1 MDIDLQNIR
10 KKLEMV
16 LPSRQILEICH
27 KRRHED
33 EPVVKFFNLTTTNKK
48 MIQSLHDIHHSL
60 LFRDF
65 WRMCGQRTADFCKDE
80 PGFDGT
86 LTIDKV
92 QERLWLPSYRKWRGL
107 WERIINGE
115 ISLKE
120 VDEKF
125 HRFSDDPE
133 ALDREIK
140 AAMIKFSEDIYT
152 VLLGR
157 VDQIKQCHKLQECD
171 DAAATILDFKEAMEL
186 QGDFQLLD
194 NFRDQVHFLKEFY
207 RN

>member
-1 MDIDLQNIR
+1 
-10 KKLEMV
+10 MV

-27 KRRHED
+27 ERRHGD
-33 EPVVKFFNLTTTNKK
+33 EPVVKFFDLAITNKK

-65 WRMCGQRTADFCKDE
+65 WQMCGQRTADFCEDE

-107 WERIINGE
+107 WERIIKGE
-115 ISLKE
+115 ISLQE

-125 HRFSDDPE
+125 HRFSDDPK

-140 AAMIKFSEDIYT
+140 AVVIKFSEEDDIDT

-157 VDQIKQCHKLQECD
+157 VGQIKQCHKLKECE
-171 DAAATILDFKEAMEL
+171 DAAATILDFKEAMRL
-186 QGDFQLLD
+186 QGDFQLLND
-194 NFRDQVHFLKEFY
+194 FRDQVHFK
-207 RN
+207 